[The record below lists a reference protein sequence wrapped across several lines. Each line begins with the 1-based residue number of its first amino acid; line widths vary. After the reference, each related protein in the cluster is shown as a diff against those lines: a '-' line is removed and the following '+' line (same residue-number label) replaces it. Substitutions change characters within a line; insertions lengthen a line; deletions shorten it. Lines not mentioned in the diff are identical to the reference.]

1 MPMPFELV
9 ITKQIDM
16 GVYVR
21 ITLQILSFSYNWQ
34 DGEKNDNALKIDNGV
49 ETLKSKDGGY

>member
-1 MPMPFELV
+1 MPFELV